1 AASRTYRDGTFACS
15 CEWLRAIGPGP
26 AIRPSV
32 RRHCWEERTYLR
44 CFAIW
49 LRGADWSTGCLM
61 DPSRGGRSFGSTS
74 FLSYTTKRGG
84 ELGIPCVDGNSPIT
98 LHQRPSEVA
107 GFHRP
112 HTLAPSKFSGS
123 AIVIQKGAQPR
134 ASHSPTFSHDDL
146 AK

>member
-1 AASRTYRDGTFACS
+1 TTSVRSGLPPRVVKHQRDGARRSTLSLQIYRTACAPPSHKRRGRLAASRTYRDGTFACS

-84 ELGIPCVDGNSPIT
+84 ELGIPC
-98 LHQRPSEVA
+98 R
-107 GFHRP
+107 RW
-112 HTLAPSKFSGS
+112 
-123 AIVIQKGAQPR
+123 
-134 ASHSPTFSHDDL
+134 
-146 AK
+146 